1 MTKFEKLQIQAQKA
15 IDFLSDHPA
24 ITPVFDVFQALKFSI
39 NPVCKRGY
47 LENSKSGITIY
58 FSSKYARRFKKEFEE
73 EFKTYTEKEL
83 NDCKSLV
90 SIEVPYKKLFGEE
103 WKFDHVEYWA
113 EMTFFKFIGQLYLSK
128 AFIREIK
135 GTADKNQ
142 LNWEPIQALK
152 VIRATRTFEEMV
164 VKVERQFKKLYG
176 DFSCEDFLT
185 KKEVKNHKK
194 ELAMITVVENKNGI
208 RISKLISNHK
218 YLKVDFGEF
227 NQRWWKWFEKQK
239 ASKEFRS

>member
-1 MTKFEKLQIQAQKA
+1 MTKFEKLQIRAQKA
-15 IDFLSDHPA
+15 IDFLSEHPA
-24 ITPVFDVFQALKFSI
+24 ITPVFDMFQALKFSI

-83 NDCKSLV
+83 NDSKPLV

-103 WKFDHVEYWA
+103 WKFDHIEYWA
-113 EMTFFKFIGQLYLSK
+113 EMTFFKFIGNLY
-128 AFIREIK
+128 
-135 GTADKNQ
+135 TNQ
-142 LNWEPIQALK
+142 LNWEPFQALK
-152 VIRATRTFEEMV
+152 VIRATRTFEEMII
-164 VKVERQFKKLYG
+164 KVERQFKKLYG

-208 RISKLISNHK
+208 RISKLISNPK

-239 ASKEFRS
+239 ASKEFHS